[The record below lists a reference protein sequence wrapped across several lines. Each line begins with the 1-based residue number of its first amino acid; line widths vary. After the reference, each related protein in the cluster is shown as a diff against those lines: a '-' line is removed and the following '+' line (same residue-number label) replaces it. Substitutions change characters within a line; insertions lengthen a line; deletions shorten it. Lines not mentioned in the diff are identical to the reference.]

1 MSKKIILLAVLLCC
15 LAGLMLFVIACNEEE
30 STNPDDNQNV
40 ASTSYIIQYTD
51 NTGTYKIEVTPGV
64 PYSMPNIPQ
73 KEGYEFTGL
82 YDAET
87 GGTQYVNAQGT
98 SLSPFTDNK
107 NIVLFAQFR
116 AKKYTIVLDYQ
127 GAAVSDVRE
136 LQVAYGSRISTL
148 PTGLVMDH
156 KVFSG
161 WYTEPNKKGVQI
173 ADSYGVIP
181 DKSIVSSANFDLSD
195 PNGFIRLYAGFT
207 GEMHTVTFNFEEG
220 MSPEE
225 MSVEHG
231 TPISQV
237 VPITRV
243 NEKAVLVWS
252 KEPNDSDRSALF
264 TGRVESDIVLYA
276 QEYAPVIDFDAN
288 GGEEVTSIVARAGSA
303 ISLPAAVREN
313 WQFAGWYTMGNASY
327 TATAMPTDSV
337 KLKAKWLP
345 MLIFDERGGTLVDDI
360 GAEQGTGVTL
370 PATAKDGFIFA
381 GWYTEQ
387 GERYEVT
394 AMPQTSIKL
403 VAKYYKILNKIIVL
417 INETDYMGGSNVT
430 ERPSMDKSMHQL
442 DLSELYNAGVRNI
455 KVTVHYDSMAERG
468 TASSPEYTYMAWYS
482 ARNASDA
489 YKIWSYS
496 DRHIDGNWSSYTQET
511 LFTLTGSHVFICRYT
526 SKDGYYADFC
536 WRDFWVEIEYPDM
549 SNLY

>member
-15 LAGLMLFVIACNEEE
+15 LAGLMLFVVACNEEE

-51 NTGTYKIEVTPGV
+51 NTGTYNIEVTPGV

-148 PTGLVMDH
+148 PTGLVMEH

-181 DKSIVSSANFDLSD
+181 DKSIVSSVNFDLSD

-370 PATAKDGFIFA
+370 PATAKDGYIFA

-387 GERYEVT
+387 GEKYEVT

-403 VAKYYKILNKIIVL
+403 VAKYYQIKEITKIVIEAGKAFTIDRNYQVNANEALMIDMSDLSAVFGQKIKVSGSMLLKYSGTSAGTSRKMAI
-417 INETDYMGGSNVT
+417 DFYSSNV
-430 ERPSMDKSMHQL
+430 
-442 DLSELYNAGVRNI
+442 LSEKNLLSRHIFSVN
-455 KVTVHYDSMAERG
+455 
-468 TASSPEYTYMAWYS
+468 SSEYVKYTFETEWKLSGNCLACFYLPDGYFQLH
-482 ARNASDA
+482 DA
-489 YKIWSYS
+489 YWS
-496 DRHIDGNWSSYTQET
+496 
-511 LFTLTGSHVFICRYT
+511 
-526 SKDGYYADFC
+526 
-536 WRDFWVEIEYPDM
+536 DFWVEIEYPDM